1 MKSTVFAPRRERG
14 ATLIVGLIMLV
25 LITLMVTSSYSLSAS
40 NLKAVGNV
48 QFRGEAVAAAN
59 QAIEQ
64 VLSSPFTNSPTGE
77 EIDIDIDSDGNTDY
91 VVQFTAPACVGASQ
105 VASGPV
111 PPSSS
116 SLGSAFSAPP
126 SSYETVWDLDAT
138 VTDVNNSGASVEV
151 HEGVRVLLTQSQYS
165 TVCT

>member
-1 MKSTVFAPRRERG
+1 MRPHKFAPQRERG
-14 ATLIVGLIMLV
+14 AALIVGLIMLM
-25 LITLMVTSSYSLSAS
+25 LITMMVTSSYSLSAS
-40 NLKAVGNV
+40 NLKAVGNT

-64 VLSSPFTNSPTGE
+64 ILSSPFTNAPSGE
-77 EIDIDIDSDGNTDY
+77 EIDIDIDGDGNTDY
-91 VVQFTAPACVGASQ
+91 VVQFATPACVGASQ
-105 VASGPV
+105 VASGSM

-138 VTDVNNSGASVEV
+138 VTDVNNSGAAVEV